1 MLFRKN
7 FVERDA
13 DRDIPLVESA
23 ASKHQTFGAEVMK
36 MNEMRTVKLIDF
48 VCYYRNGLRFTNEE
62 L

>member
-7 FVERDA
+7 FVERGA

-23 ASKHQTFGAEVMK
+23 ASKRQKFGAEVMK
-36 MNEMRTVKLIDF
+36 MNEMRTVKLLDF
-48 VCYYRNGLRFTNEE
+48 VCDYRNGLRFTNEE